1 MKNDSWITYIVRSVI
16 AETFSLEILA
26 GKFPKMRRQP
36 IYILNFALLKNATK
50 IIGYKYHGRLQ
61 CITTFCCY
69 AHMHGLKSAIQ
80 KTQLSLY
87 AEAKNNVQ
95 HGLAQLSS
103 PQ

>member
-1 MKNDSWITYIVRSVI
+1 MYIVWSVI

-69 AHMHGLKSAIQ
+69 AHMHGLKSAISYFVSKDPIKLICGSQ
-80 KTQLSLY
+80 K
-87 AEAKNNVQ
+87 
-95 HGLAQLSS
+95 
-103 PQ
+103 